1 MIEWLPKNESQSL
14 LVGYTHREPRSTT
27 FPLERGGRKPSN
39 YVDLQGQV
47 IEGRLATIQ
56 QDSISVHHVYRIYF
70 EKSRMCRDK
79 FMS

>member
-1 MIEWLPKNESQSL
+1 MIEWLPKKELL
-14 LVGYTHREPRSTT
+14 LVGYTHREPRFNT
-27 FPLERGGRKPSN
+27 FPLERGRKKPSN

-47 IEGRLATIQ
+47 IEGRLAIIQ

-70 EKSRMCRDK
+70 EKSRMSRDT